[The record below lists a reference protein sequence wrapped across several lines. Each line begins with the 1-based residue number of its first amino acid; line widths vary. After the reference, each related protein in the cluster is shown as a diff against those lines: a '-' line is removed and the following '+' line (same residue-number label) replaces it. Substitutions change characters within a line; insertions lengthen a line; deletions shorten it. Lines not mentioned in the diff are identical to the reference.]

1 MMKYFEKINIALD
14 VLILVTYF
22 LIKDAC
28 KWSVVLLIQTGALIL
43 SLLGLMSDGVHEHN
57 KRSKILLQFLNGKMK
72 GDSYEF
78 NEED

>member
-1 MMKYFEKINIALD
+1 MRDYIEKINISID
-14 VLILVTYF
+14 VLILVAYF

-57 KRSKILLQFLNGKMK
+57 KRSKILLQFLNK
-72 GDSYEF
+72 GMRSVDYEVD
-78 NEED
+78 NKD